1 MAYRQVTRQELEEY
15 IAKNPGAKYRVNG
28 QEVQAPF
35 QDEDKG
41 VVMNLLTTLSKPLR
55 TIAGGTYSAITGRE
69 KDNPFFTQREELD
82 YAENP
87 TLFGA
92 KQAIGLGSYLLPV
105 GAAEGATGLKAVGQA
120 AKSGLLP
127 GAMGGVAFS
136 EQGKELSGALKGGVT
151 GGLFAGTLQGSSELI
166 KAAKKRGGALKR
178 SGQEGFDKLAV
189 DDLKVLDDKS
199 VVLKEIESQIK
210 NIDKIQADKFPI
222 SPSTMKR
229 LGYSPQELSKL
240 KNSLLDDMSKRG
252 FSINSA
258 DDLANN
264 LGNYRRALLQEKE
277 HILARM
283 GNKQL
288 VGTGE
293 ITKSLKRFSDI
304 VGENKTTT
312 RMLNDEISNIFG
324 KGYSIEKLPKRMNT
338 AQVVRLK
345 ETIDDIAGG
354 FEKAMAADT
363 SSVASAQ
370 LLKKIRD
377 ASRGVLTGNKSLD
390 DILEKMSNTYKLEPA
405 IMEAP
410 IISQNLIQKAAM
422 QTKKQLDS
430 LGIKRAQ
437 ELRRLTDEARALEAL
452 NQIGLKI
459 PGTDASIPIPINPKT
474 VGSSVQYRVGSVL
487 EGLPEL
493 SFLRNVGQR
502 AVPAVA
508 GLRADTQEVGTQ
520 GVGTQPIY
528 PTGTIPT
535 TQGGQQ
541 GVGAQGISPLNLMLA
556 QEVLNG
562 NISAAEANAVL
573 SLLGMEQDKTP
584 QASAAQMDAQNAI
597 NMVNRLSQS
606 IASTGLTGPIKGLGA
621 KIPYATEFKDL
632 QAQIDLARQ
641 VVGKFLEGGV
651 LRKEDEEKYKKILPT
666 MYDTPEVAQRKLQ
679 NIMTELQSRL
689 AQYEATGYSGY
700 GQDPYAAIDELG
712 L

>member
-151 GGLFAGTLQGSSELI
+151 GGLFAGTLQGVGE
-166 KAAKKRGGALKR
+166 AAKALTR
-178 SGQEGFDKLAV
+178 TAGSGKVVNTLDV
-189 DDLKVLDDKS
+189 DDIAHLPSKTKSGLVKQAKSAGFWDPKVSESKNIQNYLVNRGLAGNTPAKTLENMTQEFYRGQR
-199 VVLKEIESQIK
+199 LKESGLEEIGGLSK
-210 NIDKIQADKFPI
+210 SYIDKIK
-222 SPSTMKR
+222 
-229 LGYSPQELSKL
+229 
-240 KNSLLDDMSKRG
+240 
-252 FSINSA
+252 
-258 DDLANN
+258 
-264 LGNYRRALLQEKE
+264 
-277 HILARM
+277 
-283 GNKQL
+283 
-288 VGTGE
+288 GE
-293 ITKSLKRFSDI
+293 IDDAVR
-304 VGENKTTT
+304 
-312 RMLNDEISNIFG
+312 
-324 KGYSIEKLPKRMNT
+324 YS
-338 AQVVRLK
+338 
-345 ETIDDIAGG
+345 G
-354 FEKAMAADT
+354 
-363 SSVASAQ
+363 
-370 LLKKIRD
+370 
-377 ASRGVLTGNKSLD
+377 
-390 DILEKMSNTYKLEPA
+390 
-405 IMEAP
+405 
-410 IISQNLIQKAAM
+410 
-422 QTKKQLDS
+422 
-430 LGIKRAQ
+430 LG
-437 ELRRLTDEARALEAL
+437 TDEAKVVKDMKAILDKAPRDAKTLDSIAQKWYDRGLTKAGDLKSSQAALYKYGAKTIRDNL
-452 NQIGLKI
+452 KLANQGGSYSEGMRVLSQILGLQ
-459 PGTDASIPIPINPKT
+459 D
-474 VGSSVQYRVGSVL
+474 
-487 EGLPEL
+487 EGLVAKTAARATDVGINVPLFSSAGFRGADIKLPFVSDIYSKTRAAIGRGQEMGGSGIL
-493 SFLRNVGQR
+493 GEGFSNILQNAAAVGQR
-502 AVPAVA
+502 AVPAVPAVA

-621 KIPYATEFKDL
+621 KIPYATESKDL